1 MVAGVRTSERKFH
14 PRKFAMV
21 TGLGIAMGLV
31 VAVLVIRILENRFIY
46 FPPRYPEGFVDPASY
61 GLRLEEVWIATEDG
75 LRLNAWFL
83 PVPSSPK
90 VLLMFHGNGGN
101 IGYGLRRL
109 QVFARLGVNVLALDY
124 RGYGKSEGSPDE
136 AGIYRD
142 AEAAYRYLTE
152 VQGFQPK
159 NMVVYGLSLGGAV
172 AIDLASRHPCGGL
185 IVESSFT
192 SFGEMARRAFRI
204 PLLEYVVK
212 SRFDSLVKIKNVR
225 SPILIIHGTRDEEIP
240 FAMGQRLYEA
250 APEPKTFLPV
260 EGARHNDVFEVGGEK
275 YLETLRTLVGMPAAE
290 AVTKKAA

>member
-1 MVAGVRTSERKFH
+1 MEFH
-14 PRKFAMV
+14 PREFAMV

-31 VAVLVIRILENRFIY
+31 VAVLVIRVLEKHLIY
-46 FPPRYPEGFVDPASY
+46 SPPRYPEGFANPASY

-83 PVPSSPK
+83 RAPSSPK
-90 VLLMFHGNGGN
+90 VLLMFHGNAEN

-109 QVFARLGVNVLALDY
+109 RVFARLGVNVLALDY

-152 VQGFQPK
+152 IRQFQPK
-159 NMVVYGLSLGGAV
+159 NIVVYGQSLGGAV
-172 AIDLASRHPCGGL
+172 AIDLASRHACGSL

-192 SFGEMARRAFRI
+192 SGREMARRAFRI
-204 PLLEYVVK
+204 PLLEYAIK
-212 SRFDSLVKIKNVR
+212 SHFDSLAKIENVR
-225 SPILIIHGTRDEEIP
+225 SPVLIIHGTRDEVVP
-240 FAMGQRLYEA
+240 FSMGQRLYEA

-260 EGARHNDVFEVGGEK
+260 EGAGHNDVFEVGGAK
-275 YLETLRTLVGMPAAE
+275 YLETLRTLVGMPVAE

>member
-1 MVAGVRTSERKFH
+1 MKFR
-14 PRKFAMV
+14 PREFAMV
-21 TGLGIAMGLV
+21 TGLGIAIGLV
-31 VAVLVIRILENRFIY
+31 VAVLLIRVLENRLIY
-46 FPPRYPEGFVDPASY
+46 SPPRYPEGFANPASR

-83 PVPSSPK
+83 RAPSSPK
-90 VLLMFHGNGGN
+90 VLLMFHGNAEN
-101 IGYGLRRL
+101 IGYGLGRL
-109 QVFARLGVNVLALDY
+109 RVLARLGVNVLALDY

-142 AEAAYRYLTE
+142 AEGAYRYLTE
-152 VQGFQPK
+152 VQRFQPK
-159 NMVVYGLSLGGAV
+159 NLVVYGQSLGGAV

-192 SFGEMARRAFRI
+192 SGREMARRAFRI

-212 SRFDSLVKIKNVR
+212 SRFDSLAKIKNVR
-225 SPILIIHGTRDEEIP
+225 SPILIIHGTRDEVVP
-240 FAMGQRLYEA
+240 FAMGQRLYQA

-275 YLETLRTLVGMPAAE
+275 YLETLRVLLGMPAIGT
-290 AVTKKAA
+290 VVKKAA

>member
-1 MVAGVRTSERKFH
+1 MKFH

-21 TGLGIAMGLV
+21 IGLGIAIGLV
-31 VAVLVIRILENRFIY
+31 VAVLLVRVLEKHLIY
-46 FPPRYPEGFVDPASY
+46 SPPRYPEGFANPASY

-90 VLLMFHGNGGN
+90 VLLVFHGNAEN
-101 IGYGLRRL
+101 IGYGLGRL
-109 QVFARLGVNVLALDY
+109 RVLARLGVNVLALDY

-152 VQGFQPK
+152 VQRFQPK
-159 NMVVYGLSLGGAV
+159 NIVVYGQSLGGAV
-172 AIDLASRHPCGGL
+172 AIDLASRHACGGL

-192 SFGEMARRAFRI
+192 SGREMTRRAFRI

-212 SRFDSLVKIKNVR
+212 SRFDSAAKIKNVR
-225 SPILIIHGTRDEEIP
+225 SPILIIHGTRDEVVP
-240 FAMGQRLYEA
+240 FSMGQRLYEA
-250 APEPKTFLPV
+250 APEPKAFLPV
-260 EGARHNDVFEVGGEK
+260 EGAGHNDVFEVGGAK
-275 YLETLRTLVGMPAAE
+275 YLETLRTLVGMPVAE

>member
-1 MVAGVRTSERKFH
+1 MKFH

-31 VAVLVIRILENRFIY
+31 VAVLVIRVLENRLIY
-46 FPPRYPEGFVDPASY
+46 FPPRYPVGFVDPANY
-61 GLRLEEVWIATEDG
+61 GLRVEEVWIATEDG

-90 VLLMFHGNGGN
+90 VLLMFHGNAEN
-101 IGYGLRRL
+101 IGYGLGRL
-109 QVFARLGVNVLALDY
+109 RVLARLGVNVLAVDY

-152 VQGFQPK
+152 IRQFQPK
-159 NMVVYGLSLGGAV
+159 NIVVYGQSLGGAV

-192 SFGEMARRAFRI
+192 SGREMARRAFRI

-212 SRFDSLVKIKNVR
+212 SHFDSLAKIKNVR
-225 SPILIIHGTRDEEIP
+225 SPILIIHGTRDEVVP
-240 FAMGQRLYEA
+240 FAMGQRLYQA
-250 APEPKTFLPV
+250 APEPKAFLPV
-260 EGARHNDVFEVGGEK
+260 EGAGHNDVFEVGGEK
-275 YLETLRTLVGMPAAE
+275 YLETLRTLVGMPPAE

>member
-1 MVAGVRTSERKFH
+1 
-14 PRKFAMV
+14 MV

-31 VAVLVIRILENRFIY
+31 VAVLVIRVLENRFIY
-46 FPPRYPEGFVDPASY
+46 FPPRYPEGFVDPANYS
-61 GLRLEEVWIATEDG
+61 LRVEEVWIAAEDG

-83 PVPSSPK
+83 PAPSLPK
-90 VLLMFHGNGGN
+90 VLLMFHGNAEN
-101 IGYGLRRL
+101 IGYGLGRL
-109 QVFARLGVNVLALDY
+109 RVFARLGVNVLALDY

-152 VQGFQPK
+152 IRQIQPE
-159 NMVVYGLSLGGAV
+159 NIVLYGQSLGGAV

-192 SFGEMARRAFRI
+192 SGREMARRAFRI

-225 SPILIIHGTRDEEIP
+225 SPILIIHGTRDEEVP

-250 APEPKTFLPV
+250 APEPKAFLPV
-260 EGARHNDVFEVGGEK
+260 EGAGHNDVFEVGGEK
-275 YLETLRTLVGMPAAE
+275 HLDTIRALLGLTAAE
-290 AVTKKAA
+290 AVVRKAA

>member
-1 MVAGVRTSERKFH
+1 MKFH
-14 PRKFAMV
+14 PREFAMV
-21 TGLGIAMGLV
+21 TGLGIAIGLV
-31 VAVLVIRILENRFIY
+31 VAVLLIRVLENHLIY
-46 FPPRYPEGFVDPASY
+46 SPPRYPEGFANPASR

-83 PVPSSPK
+83 RAPSSPK
-90 VLLMFHGNGGN
+90 VLLMFHGNAEN
-101 IGYGLRRL
+101 IGHGLGRL
-109 QVFARLGVNVLALDY
+109 RVLARLGVNVLALDY

-152 VQGFQPK
+152 VQRFQPK
-159 NMVVYGLSLGGAV
+159 NLVVYGQSLGGAV

-192 SFGEMARRAFRI
+192 SGREMARRAFRI

-212 SRFDSLVKIKNVR
+212 SRFDSLPKIKSVR
-225 SPILIIHGTRDEEIP
+225 SPILIIHGTRDEVVP
-240 FAMGQRLYEA
+240 FAMGQRLYQA
-250 APEPKTFLPV
+250 APEPKAFLPV

-275 YLETLRTLVGMPAAE
+275 YLETLRVLLGMPAIGT
-290 AVTKKAA
+290 VVKKAA